1 MGRFDGMSET
11 ANVVEERVQL
21 FGVVVVG
28 RGRQKQLL
36 VETWT

>member
-1 MGRFDGMSET
+1 MWLK
-11 ANVVEERVQL
+11 RVAQL

>member
-11 ANVVEERVQL
+11 ANKRVAQL